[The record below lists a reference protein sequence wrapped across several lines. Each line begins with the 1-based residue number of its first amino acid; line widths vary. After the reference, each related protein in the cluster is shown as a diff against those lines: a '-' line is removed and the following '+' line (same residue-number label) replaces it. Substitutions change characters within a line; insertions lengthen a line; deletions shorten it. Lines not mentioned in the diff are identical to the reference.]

1 MTIMTS
7 FCRACS
13 LYFCPSNIICTLAPQ
28 ITPMPSKS
36 HVIVPPGLSSIR
48 RCLRSIRARKKK
60 ENPSFSLPRAPS
72 MFLNSRRLVRFAG
85 QMNTYFWTAS
95 RFFRFLQ
102 FTARRHAFERGEA
115 ARTES
120 VNPNY
125 FLFKGLRRGEFHIF
139 GGRESLYFPLL
150 KLAKRQRSPLGQNV
164 FI

>member
-1 MTIMTS
+1 MALCIDNDDNHMTS

-13 LYFCPSNIICTLAPQ
+13 LYFCPSNIICTLPPQ
-28 ITPMPSKS
+28 IIFMPSKS

-60 ENPSFSLPRAPS
+60 ENPSFSPPRAPS

-102 FTARRHAFERGEA
+102 FTARRHAFARGEA
-115 ARTES
+115 ARTEGA
-120 VNPNY
+120 NPIT
-125 FLFKGLRRGEFHIF
+125 FCLRGYVEVSFTLLGEGKAYIF
-139 GGRESLYFPLL
+139 PF
-150 KLAKRQRSPLGQNV
+150 
-164 FI
+164 

>member
-1 MTIMTS
+1 MTS

-85 QMNTYFWTAS
+85 QMNTYFWTA
-95 RFFRFLQ
+95 
-102 FTARRHAFERGEA
+102 RRHAFERGEA

-120 VNPNY
+120 VNPITFCLRGY
-125 FLFKGLRRGEFHIF
+125 VEVSFTFLGEGKAYIF
-139 GGRESLYFPLL
+139 PF
-150 KLAKRQRSPLGQNV
+150 
-164 FI
+164 